1 LARRKDDARAS
12 QPKEGL
18 VTDKSARIVLAALSR
33 AAAAPGGA
41 PLFAVRGGPGLFP
54 AAPAGR
60 QAAQRCKEEG
70 WLRVL
75 STETDLSAPL
85 PSTAGATAV
94 LVRKKPKTTTE
105 ICLLTDKGL
114 AWLLSQT
121 SPREVLEDFIR
132 ALEARQAQAVDLLA
146 GLRRMQTGF
155 DALKA
160 GAETVLERMARAND
174 GPAATDGLMDRFLR
188 FHQGQT
194 ADARTILMARLKEW
208 QASGASEDC
217 PLPELFQRSQGGA
230 PDLTIGAFHDELRRL
245 HDAGLLYLHPWTGP
259 LHALPEPSFALL
271 VGHEIAYYASLK
283 K

>member
-12 QPKEGL
+12 QPKEGF
-18 VTDKSARIVLAALSR
+18 VTDKSTKMVLAALSR
-33 AAAAPGGA
+33 AAAAPEGA
-41 PLFAVRGGPGLFP
+41 PLFAVRGGLGLFP

-75 STETDLSAPL
+75 SDEGDASASP
-85 PSTAGATAV
+85 PIAVGDTAV
-94 LVRKKPKTTTE
+94 LVRKKQKTTAE
-105 ICLLTDKGL
+105 ICHLTDKGL
-114 AWLLSQT
+114 AWLVGQT
-121 SPREVLEDFIR
+121 SPREVLEDFLR
-132 ALEARQAQAVDLLA
+132 ALEARQAEASNLLT
-146 GLRRMQTGF
+146 GIQRMQTGF

-160 GAETVLERMARAND
+160 GAEKVLERMSRPE
-174 GPAATDGLMDRFLR
+174 GAAPTEGLLERFQR
-188 FHQGQT
+188 FHQGQV
-194 ADARTILMARLKEW
+194 ADARTVLLARLQEW
-208 QASGASEDC
+208 QTSGDC
-217 PLPELFQRSQGGA
+217 PLPELFRRSRSGA

-245 HDAGLLYLHPWTGP
+245 HDAGLVYLHPWTGP